1 VTDEAVAAAVCRILS
16 TAKTRQYVVT
26 ARAVMRELGAEM
38 QSGRLRAVLRRYGFV
53 YTRVGN
59 YDVGKYV
66 VDVESARR
74 ICEKIL
80 ATPRPSAASRRRRL
94 RRP

>member
-1 VTDEAVAAAVCRILS
+1 MVTDLEIAETVCRILS

-26 ARAVMRELGAEM
+26 ARAVMRTLGYEIPN
-38 QSGRLRAVLRRYGFV
+38 GRLRAVLRRFGFA
-53 YTRVGN
+53 YRRVGG

-74 ICEKIL
+74 ICEKIMKRKKRSL
-80 ATPRPSAASRRRRL
+80 F
-94 RRP
+94 